1 MNLNHILQVLP
12 DELFKQG
19 ILLEKS
25 VGVKEIAW
33 GYPAIIK
40 VIAVIKK
47 NNLIILGGDV
57 YINKNGQ
64 IDFSY
69 DSWFVT
75 NSVSVDEAAS
85 KARKYIINYYNKNG
99 SEYIY
104 SLILK
109 GQSTLLK

>member
-12 DELFKQG
+12 DELLKQG

-57 YINKNGQ
+57 YTQSNGVLEMAYANWYFNV
-64 IDFSY
+64 DLA
-69 DSWFVT
+69 DTMEHNV
-75 NSVSVDEAAS
+75 NHSVETAM
-85 KARKYIINYYNKNG
+85 KYINNYSDKNN
-99 SEYIY
+99 SYY
-104 SLILK
+104 SLVIR
-109 GQSTLLK
+109 GT

>member
-1 MNLNHILQVLP
+1 MNLKHIFQVLP
-12 DELFKQG
+12 DELLKQG

-40 VIAVIKK
+40 VITVIKK

-69 DSWFVT
+69 
-75 NSVSVDEAAS
+75 EAAS

-109 GQSTLLK
+109 GQSSLLK

>member
-1 MNLNHILQVLP
+1 MNLNDILQVLP
-12 DELFKQG
+12 DELLKQG

-47 NNLIILGGDV
+47 NNL
-57 YINKNGQ
+57 NKNGQ

-109 GQSTLLK
+109 GQSSLLK

>member
-12 DELFKQG
+12 DELLKQG

-75 NSVSVDEAAS
+75 NSVSIDEAAS
-85 KARKYIINYYNKNG
+85 KARKYIINYYHKNG

-109 GQSTLLK
+109 GQSSLLK